1 MKLEKVLVAI
11 DGSDTALEALDIGIE
26 ISNTY
31 NAVLIILCVASL
43 DSFPDDLRGI
53 AADKVAHADRQ
64 NPNWPSLARLPS
76 WVASALEAIES
87 QGTSYRVL
95 DELVAQVLEKAQA
108 RSHEAGVKNVSP
120 VADSGEPTPR
130 IVSQATT
137 LGVDL
142 VIVGA
147 RHFGPNGIEPLSVA
161 NAVARELPCSCLVY
175 RNPKAG
181 NEPAATAG

>member
-31 NAVLIILCVASL
+31 DAALSILCVASL

-53 AADKVAHADRQ
+53 AADEVAHADRK
-64 NPNWPSLARLPS
+64 NPKWPNLARLPS
-76 WVASALEAIES
+76 WVVSALETIES

-95 DELVAQVLEKAQA
+95 DAMVAQILEKAQA
-108 RSHEAGVKNVSP
+108 RAREAGVGNVSL
-120 VADSGEPTPR
+120 VADSGEPAPR
-130 IVSQATT
+130 IVSQAKA

-142 VIVGA
+142 VIVGP
-147 RHFGPNGIEPLSVA
+147 RHFGPGGVEP
-161 NAVARELPCSCLVY
+161 
-175 RNPKAG
+175 
-181 NEPAATAG
+181 